1 MLVLVG
7 TPSKPLGFL
16 RQVHSPMSALTPKAD
31 IDWCILVTR
40 LFRQQ
45 VRERLFSRSGRPW
58 HAFKK
63 DG

>member
-1 MLVLVG
+1 
-7 TPSKPLGFL
+7 
-16 RQVHSPMSALTPKAD
+16 MSDIETVAMERLKALDPNRPIREAD